1 MSEHH
6 PPVISQRRMVEQVW
20 LDNPVHLQVFKVVGN
35 ALVESLANVGVVLL
49 GSRFAIVYRVAA
61 LRSTA
66 VCNAR
71 PDVLVIRIR
80 DRELVVEVMIEA
92 EEPGPHVDLV
102 VVVRVSA
109 EPVHT
114 DRLAIQG
121 RDVRNHCGRERTPE
135 GIARRNNVGL
145 SSDRSTRDGVKA
157 ITIPDWLATYQSR
170 GRGVEDFP
178 YVNRPTQGIENR
190 VLVRVG

>member
-1 MSEHH
+1 
-6 PPVISQRRMVEQVW
+6 MVKQIW
-20 LDNPVHLQVFKVVGN
+20 PDDPVHLQVIKMVGD
-35 ALVESLANVGVVLL
+35 ALIESLANVGIVLL
-49 GSRFAIVYRVAA
+49 GGRFAIVHRIAA

-102 VVVRVSA
+102 IVVRVSA
-109 EPVHT
+109 EAIHA
-114 DRLAIQG
+114 DRLAIECGNIGNNRG
-121 RDVRNHCGRERTPE
+121 RQRTPE

-145 SSDRSTRDGVKA
+145 SRDRSTRDGVKA
-157 ITIPDWLATYQSR
+157 VTIPDWLATHQSR
-170 GRGVEDFP
+170 GSGVVDLA
-178 YVNRPTQGIENR
+178 YVNRPTLGIENR